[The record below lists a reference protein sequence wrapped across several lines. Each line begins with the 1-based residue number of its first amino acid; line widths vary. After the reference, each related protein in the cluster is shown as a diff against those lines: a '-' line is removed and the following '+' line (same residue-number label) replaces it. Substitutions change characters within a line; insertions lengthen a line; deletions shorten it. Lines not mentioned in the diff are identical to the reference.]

1 MGQYD
6 SQPDHT
12 EARRDARPD
21 QSAPRADAR
30 GFTLTDVLVSIA
42 VVTLLITILLP
53 ALGKVHEASQR
64 VVCASNLRQVGL
76 GVHMYANDYDMWLP
90 PSSFATGAG
99 ANLGTDPLYLKI
111 DGRTRGGLGSVWDG
125 LGYLYSQD
133 YLSDP
138 RVYYCPSHTGSNE
151 FETYVS
157 QFSGATGDIIANY
170 QYRGEG
176 PEGQQRLDL
185 IVDTAAL
192 VSDGFREA
200 SDINHMSGMN
210 VLRAGMSVN
219 WFQDELGSFY
229 DMALLMGEDGN
240 DDGPNWDDGWSI
252 LDTPSE
258 PTGGF
263 WFFH

>member
-1 MGQYD
+1 MGNHE
-6 SQPDHT
+6 SQHDHT
-12 EARRDARPD
+12 PARPD
-21 QSAPRADAR
+21 ARGDRHEGRAAVR
-30 GFTLTDVLVSIA
+30 GFTLVDVLVSIA
-42 VVTLLITILLP
+42 VVAVLIAILLP

-99 ANLGTDPLYLKI
+99 ANIGTDPLYLKI
-111 DGRTRGGLGSVWDG
+111 DGRTRGGLGSAWDG

-138 RVYYCPSHTGSNE
+138 RVYYCPSHTGENE
-151 FETYVS
+151 FESYAGRFAGS
-157 QFSGATGDIIANY
+157 TGDIIANY

-176 PEGQQRLDL
+176 PDGQQRLDL

-192 VSDGFREA
+192 VSDGFREV
-200 SDINHMSGMN
+200 SDINHRSGMN

-219 WFQDELGSFY
+219 WFHDNGSFY
-229 DMALLMGEDGN
+229 DTALMLGEDGS
-240 DDGPNWDDGWSI
+240 DGNPNWDDGWSI
-252 LDTPSE
+252 LDKPSE
-258 PTGGF
+258 PVGGF
-263 WFFH
+263 WFFR

>member
-1 MGQYD
+1 MGQRVE
-6 SQPDHT
+6 QPDWRSVEHVPEHPVRGGT
-12 EARRDARPD
+12 RGR
-21 QSAPRADAR
+21 AR
-30 GFTLTDVLVSIA
+30 GFTLMDVLVSMGVVA
-42 VVTLLITILLP
+42 VLITILLP

-76 GVHMYANDYDMWLP
+76 GAHMYANDFDMWLP

-99 ANLGTDPLYLKI
+99 ANLGTNPLYLKI
-111 DGRTRGGLGSVWDG
+111 DGRTRGGTGSVWDG

-138 RVYYCPSHTGSNE
+138 RVFYCPAHTGEND
-151 FETYVS
+151 FEAYVQ

-176 PEGQQRLDL
+176 PDGQQRLDL

-192 VSDGFREA
+192 VSDGFREL
-200 SDINHMSGMN
+200 SDINHKSGMN

-219 WFQDELGSFY
+219 WFHDANGAFYNSALMLNNDGDGS
-229 DMALLMGEDGN
+229 
-240 DDGPNWDDGWSI
+240 GPNWDDGWDL

-258 PTGGF
+258 PAGGF
-263 WFFH
+263 WFF